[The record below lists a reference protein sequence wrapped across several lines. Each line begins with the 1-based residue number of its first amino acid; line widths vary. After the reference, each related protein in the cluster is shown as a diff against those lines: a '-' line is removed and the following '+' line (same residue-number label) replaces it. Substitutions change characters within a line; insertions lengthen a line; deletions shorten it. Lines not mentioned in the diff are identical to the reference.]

1 MTYTDVLRHYEALI
15 DEGNDPVCDPPE
27 LQEYMDLWDGEAF
40 MKALTL
46 TGDDSVLEIG
56 VGTGRLAV
64 RIGPFA
70 FTTAQPYYTTTV
82 NEDGTKTLALTRLG
96 RLAVRIAPGCR
107 RFTGIDLSSKTIARA
122 GEHLAGHGNAALIC
136 GDFLTHEFR
145 EKYDVICS
153 SLTFM
158 HLEDKAGAARRISSL
173 LHPGGRAVIS
183 IDKDQSGVIDYGER
197 KVKVYPDTPEG
208 LEEALRRAGL
218 TVGERRET
226 PFAWIVTARLQS

>member
-64 RIGPFA
+64 RI
-70 FTTAQPYYTTTV
+70 
-82 NEDGTKTLALTRLG
+82 
-96 RLAVRIAPGCR
+96 APGCR

-122 GEHLAGHGNAALIC
+122 GEHLAGQGNAALIC

-218 TVGERRET
+218 SVGERRET